1 MPDTP
6 EIRLAKNG
14 DFVFSSPDQWLL
26 FEVGGV
32 KKGFGQIG
40 EGLTIMLLLML
51 FLRSIRG
58 GFRFGCLG
66 FWVECI

>member
-26 FEVGGV
+26 FEVGGA

-40 EGLTIMLLLML
+40 EGPNHYVVADTTFTEHAGRVPLWL
-51 FLRSIRG
+51 F
-58 GFRFGCLG
+58 GFSG
-66 FWVECI
+66 